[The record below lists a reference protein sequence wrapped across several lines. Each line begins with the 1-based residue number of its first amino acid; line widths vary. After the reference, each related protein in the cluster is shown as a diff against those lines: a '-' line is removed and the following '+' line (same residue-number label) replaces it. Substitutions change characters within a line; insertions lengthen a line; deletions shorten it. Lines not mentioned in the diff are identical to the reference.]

1 MPHTILALALWDFSL
16 NFESHEI
23 LIQYTG
29 GFDVSEAE
37 YCSARHHMFYWSIQC
52 STQGEPEK
60 ENGGKKEDPKESAPE
75 EFNKKKKESRRIRH
89 KEEAGM
95 QLCCA
100 QIAWFN
106 EASAINTARRR
117 KMGFI
122 YR

>member
-1 MPHTILALALWDFSL
+1 MRQNTAVLGITCFIEASSVALR
-16 NFESHEI
+16 ES
-23 LIQYTG
+23 
-29 GFDVSEAE
+29 
-37 YCSARHHMFYWSIQC
+37 RRKKM
-52 STQGEPEK
+52 
-60 ENGGKKEDPKESAPE
+60 GGKKEDPKESAPE